1 MVKADKLIKEQKERE
16 DKKKDTFDKI
26 LEKIEKKIIMSSSSN
41 NYEAWYLVPEFI
53 IGLPMYNL
61 KECIGYLEKK
71 LIKDGF
77 KIIFYEP
84 NIIYIDWKPSEKK
97 KDTKNK

>member
-61 KECIGYLEKK
+61 KECIEYLEKRRLFLENIDNQLYELMK
-71 LIKDGF
+71 LL
-77 KIIFYEP
+77 
-84 NIIYIDWKPSEKK
+84 
-97 KDTKNK
+97 

>member
-1 MVKADKLIKEQKERE
+1 MVKADKLIKEKKERE

-61 KECIGYLEKK
+61 KECINYLEAVKEQ
-71 LIKDGF
+71 D
-77 KIIFYEP
+77 
-84 NIIYIDWKPSEKK
+84 DVTPS
-97 KDTKNK
+97 

>member
-26 LEKIEKKIIMSSSSN
+26 LLKIEKKIIISSSSN
-41 NYEAWYLVPEFI
+41 NYNAWYLVPEFI

-61 KECIGYLEKK
+61 KECIGYLEEK

-77 KIIFYEP
+77 KVTFYEP
-84 NIIYIDWKPSEKK
+84 NIINIDWTPKDKEKDIK
-97 KDTKNK
+97 K